1 MLLPGES
8 AWEAVWEVANAK
20 KLSSSKSQ
28 RKLSG
33 TDGEVK
39 LHMPE
44 GENPTVLE
52 NKSLESAWRIF

>member
-1 MLLPGES
+1 MLLPGEI
-8 AWEAVWEVANAK
+8 ATVWEVANAK
-20 KLSSSKSQ
+20 ELSSSKSQ

-44 GENPTVLE
+44 GLENPTVLE
-52 NKSLESAWRIF
+52 NKSLQSTWRIF